1 MEGNPIIC
9 NVDDL
14 EDTVLS
20 EISQTEKE
28 KKTHDITCTWNHKK
42 KKKKLNRKTGLPGTK
57 GSGVGEIG
65 TG

>member
-1 MEGNPIIC
+1 MISLVHGII
-9 NVDDL
+9 
-14 EDTVLS
+14 
-20 EISQTEKE
+20 K
-28 KKTHDITCTWNHKK
+28 KK

>member
-42 KKKKLNRKTGLPGTK
+42 KKKK
-57 GSGVGEIG
+57 VE
-65 TG
+65 